1 MQYTV
6 MSPWGETR
14 SKQTIPLVP
23 HPETI
28 EGKTIGLFSHFK
40 QHSPLLA
47 AEVEKLLQAR
57 YPTATFKHFQYCKD
71 SSEIEHDPAQNTLFL
86 DWLKGV
92 DLVICLYADMGSCA
106 MFLAYNVAYI
116 EKLGIPTVTLAD
128 PEFVNT
134 ARRGAHVR
142 DVPNLRIVTTPMHD
156 LSILSDLG
164 DNVVETIVQP
174 AAESAIEDIIVAMT
188 APLTDQEKESHEKD
202 SYYANATFTGD
213 INQVNSWLYRHGWTN
228 GSPAIPPTRDAV
240 DEMLR
245 GTDLPPDYVVAEL
258 PPMLGKATVEKIA
271 INAVMAGCLPT
282 YMPIL
287 IAAVEAMDD
296 PNLHLEGY
304 TCSRNSWAPLAVIN
318 GPIRKAIG
326 VSTGPN
332 LLSGY
337 DKASAT
343 ISKAIAYIIMNISG
357 VRHEI
362 EDLSAVGHEARFGLC
377 FGENEE
383 SSPWEP
389 LQCSFGY
396 EAADSTVTMFWP
408 YERFAFKSREPEAI
422 LDGMCQGTDN
432 GFDPGCC
439 FVMPPEFANS
449 LAQVGWSKQDVL
461 NYVLEYARRPA
472 SEINI
477 RFIRGNNHLP
487 KTVALPVSPNH
498 STRKYWSL
506 DHVFLLVGGA
516 GFGIGMPGGGDHGG
530 PICRK
535 LKLPKNWEDLC
546 AEYASEIPDYFD
558 Y

>member
-6 MSPWGETR
+6 YSPWGETN
-14 SKQTIPLVP
+14 SKETLPLLP
-23 HPETI
+23 HPNTI
-28 EGKTIGLFSHFK
+28 DGKTIGLFSHFK

-47 AEVEKLLQAR
+47 VEVEKLLAAR
-57 YPTATFKHFQYCKD
+57 YPTARFKHLQYCKD
-71 SSEIEHDPAQNTLFL
+71 SSEIYQDPEFDPVLKE
-86 DWLKGV
+86 WLQDV

-116 EKLGIPTVTLAD
+116 EKLGVPTVTLAD

-142 DVPNLRIVTTPMHD
+142 DVPNLRIVTTSMHD
-156 LSILSDLG
+156 LSILPELG
-164 DNVVETIVQP
+164 SNVIETIIRP
-174 AAESAIEDIIVAMT
+174 AAEGAIENIISAMI
-188 APLTDQEKESHEKD
+188 APLTEEEQKVYIKD
-202 SYYANATFTGD
+202 SSYANATFTGTLTE
-213 INQVNSWLYRHGWTN
+213 VNSWLYRHGWTN
-228 GSPAIPPTRDAV
+228 GSPAIPPTREAIN
-240 DEMLR
+240 EMLR
-245 GTDLPPDYVVAEL
+245 GTDLPPDHVVAEL

-282 YMPIL
+282 YMPVL

-296 PNLHLEGY
+296 PALHLEGY
-304 TCSRNSWAPLAVIN
+304 TCSRNSWAPMAILN
-318 GPIRKAIG
+318 GPIRKAVGI
-326 VSTGPN
+326 STGAN

-383 SSPWEP
+383 DSPWEP
-389 LQCSFGY
+389 LHCSFGY
-396 EAADSTVTMFWP
+396 APEDSTVTMFWP
-408 YERFAFKSREPEAI
+408 YERFAFKSREPESI
-422 LDGMCQGTDN
+422 LSGMCEGTDN

-439 FVMPPEFANS
+439 FVMPPEFADK
-449 LAQVGWSKQDVL
+449 LAEVGWSKQNVL
-461 NYVLEYARRPA
+461 DYVLEYARRPA
-472 SEINI
+472 SGLNI

-487 KTVALPVSPNH
+487 KTVALPVKDTH

-506 DHVFLLVGGA
+506 EHLFLLVGGV
-516 GFGIGMPGGGDHGG
+516 GFGIGMLGGGDHGG
-530 PICRK
+530 PICKK
-535 LKLPKNWEDLC
+535 LKLPKDWDALC
-546 AEYASEIPDYFD
+546 AEYANEVPNYYDY
-558 Y
+558 